1 MPEKEI
7 LYYINHESNT
17 DELYLIAVACIER
30 LTKLDKPGS
39 IKAIVDSGTTSL
51 YKMTQK
57 P

>member
-7 LYYINHESNT
+7 IYYIKNESNT
-17 DELYLIAVACIER
+17 DELYLVAVACIER
-30 LTKLDKPGS
+30 LAKLGKPGS